1 MAKRSSEAPQS
12 AVSMFQLAL
21 LLGLMRAAVGAQTR
35 GRFTHGWDTS
45 SQSTFADIRNAD
57 LWTDAQVADA
67 VSKYRVISLEKCT
80 GDGNGT
86 FTEDAIYA
94 AAVKI
99 KRASPG
105 TAVVFYLATD
115 QQGAQCPTRWGA
127 EFDKHPEWWLKDD
140 AGTVLTP
147 HVMDHTVAAARSWWA
162 SIPLNGT
169 DGAGSFDGRPV
180 SELIDGVLCDGAGW
194 KAHAGIATARLEAL
208 EDGLFAMIAELQ
220 AKLTAANGG
229 VAMANGISMYG
240 GRNADPRTPTDRNV
254 KALGFVDAIMNEHS
268 AVFESVNAKN
278 ASLNVETVAQDLDA
292 IERAAQLSNG
302 SKAVFMQTWPGLY
315 ATTGFNDGTVYPPV
329 ANGGEPSPRN
339 NGEWRDALRAHF
351 GFAHALYLSVA
362 QDNVW
367 WMYAAYW
374 YESHTGYLACPEDP
388 DSCAA
393 PPEWY
398 ADLDKPLGA
407 PLGPRKLVA
416 PYTWERKFEHASVR
430 LDLNMPNASAVT
442 FSTAADGA

>member
-1 MAKRSSEAPQS
+1 
-12 AVSMFQLAL
+12 
-21 LLGLMRAAVGAQTR
+21 
-35 GRFTHGWDTS
+35 
-45 SQSTFADIRNAD
+45 
-57 LWTDAQVADA
+57 
-67 VSKYRVISLEKCT
+67 
-80 GDGNGT
+80 
-86 FTEDAIYA
+86 
-94 AAVKI
+94 
-99 KRASPG
+99 
-105 TAVVFYLATD
+105 
-115 QQGAQCPTRWGA
+115 
-127 EFDKHPEWWLKDD
+127 
-140 AGTVLTP
+140 VLTP

-169 DGAGSFDGRPV
+169 DGAGNYDGRPV

-229 VAMANGISMYG
+229 VAVANGISMYG
-240 GRNADPRTPTDRNV
+240 GRNADPRTPADRNV

-339 NGEWRDALRAHF
+339 NSEWRDALRAHF

-374 YESHTGYLACPEDP
+374 
-388 DSCAA
+388 
-393 PPEWY
+393 
-398 ADLDKPLGA
+398 
-407 PLGPRKLVA
+407 
-416 PYTWERKFEHASVR
+416 
-430 LDLNMPNASAVT
+430 
-442 FSTAADGA
+442 